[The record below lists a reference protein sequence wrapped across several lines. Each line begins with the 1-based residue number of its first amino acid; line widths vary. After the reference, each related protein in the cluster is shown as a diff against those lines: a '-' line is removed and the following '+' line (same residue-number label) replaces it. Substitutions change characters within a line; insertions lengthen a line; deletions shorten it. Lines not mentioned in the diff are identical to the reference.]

1 MADVCGWMLEHKLIS
16 HMKARNYQAI
26 WDVCG
31 QWTWLLNKVWCNGL
45 FSMSSSAILTIMF
58 QLFMVLLSE
67 CFLAFQDYWQIND
80 IRNWVDWLAFKG
92 GF

>member
-1 MADVCGWMLEHKLIS
+1 
-16 HMKARNYQAI
+16 
-26 WDVCG
+26 
-31 QWTWLLNKVWCNGL
+31 
-45 FSMSSSAILTIMF
+45 MF

-92 GF
+92 GFWNRESYKRALVWVFVFTNSFSNTR